1 MPRYYKLGI
10 IEAIIASIIAL
21 LSKLSPYDFKW
32 TILVAGSLVLN
43 GIVVYYMG
51 KFYYIFVK
59 KLRKDLGDNISKN
72 MVFYACF
79 FFISII
85 VVFAI
90 ANYPLVYR

>member
-21 LSKLSPYDFKW
+21 LSKISPYDFKW
-32 TILVAGSLVLN
+32 TILVAGSLILN
-43 GIVVYYMG
+43 GIAVYYMG
-51 KFYYIFVK
+51 KYFYRIVK
-59 KLRKDLGDNISKN
+59 KLRKDLGDDISKN
-72 MVFYACF
+72 MIFYACF

-90 ANYPLVYR
+90 ANFPLV

>member
-10 IEAIIASIIAL
+10 IEAIMASIMAL

-32 TILVAGSLVLN
+32 TILVAGTLILN

-51 KFYYIFVK
+51 KYFYTFGK

-79 FFISII
+79 FFISVI
-85 VVFAI
+85 VVFKI
-90 ANYPLVYR
+90 ANFFPPE